1 MRCIMFR
8 EYSKEIIG
16 AAGVIIAAVIGL
28 FVKNKIPNKKNI
40 TIEQKIERGDN
51 NTQIGIQNNYN
62 KEGK

>member
-1 MRCIMFR
+1 MRCSMFR
-8 EYSKEIIG
+8 EYSKEIISAVG
-16 AAGVIIAAVIGL
+16 TIIAAIIGL
-28 FVKNKIPNKKNI
+28 FVKNKIPKKKNI

>member
-8 EYSKEIIG
+8 EYSKVIIG

>member
-1 MRCIMFR
+1 MFR
-8 EYSKEIIG
+8 EYYKEIIG
-16 AAGVIIAAVIGL
+16 AAGVIIAAIIGL
-28 FVKNKIPNKKNI
+28 FVKNKIPKKKNI

>member
-1 MRCIMFR
+1 SAALRYPAELSVQR
-8 EYSKEIIG
+8 HKEH
-16 AAGVIIAAVIGL
+16 IAAIIGL
-28 FVKNKIPNKKNI
+28 FVKNKIPKKKNI